1 MVNFQDPHP
10 PCPATSKIIPPLDL
24 GRPKRTRFSL
34 QIITNQFKEN
44 IIQIWLL
51 HVIRSFLL
59 VGFCSQYQLINLVW
73 LSIDFYPFSWSQPRP
88 RSYFK
93 KLKISFSPLP
103 PTAKRYAGL
112 KVELKPHYLLFCDF
126 IFLCMQLS
134 KNITKWF
141 LFIIIQNFSIHFAIN
156 LFYLH
161 ILNKLWNN
169 NRIVH
174 VNERNQNKNKVM
186 SHSNWPR
193 VL

>member
-1 MVNFQDPHP
+1 MTSMKIGQFSRPPP
-10 PCPATSKIIPPLDL
+10 PCPATSKIIPPIDL

-93 KLKISFSPLP
+93 KLKISFSPSSYSKKICWAQGWVEAPLS
-103 PTAKRYAGL
+103 AFLWLYILVYAVVQ
-112 KVELKPHYLLFCDF
+112 KYHKMIF
-126 IFLCMQLS
+126 IYNYSEF
-134 KNITKWF
+134 
-141 LFIIIQNFSIHFAIN
+141 
-156 LFYLH
+156 
-161 ILNKLWNN
+161 
-169 NRIVH
+169 
-174 VNERNQNKNKVM
+174 
-186 SHSNWPR
+186 
-193 VL
+193 